1 MSRIRISSSK
11 QDSEGVPE
19 ADSEGVAEA
28 IQEEVPADSEA
39 QEGVTEEKA
48 EVVGHLE
55 VASGDRHVV
64 GPVEDSVAEVAPE
77 EGRLVEAQEV
87 ALVVADADHAN

>member
-1 MSRIRISSSK
+1 LSRIRISSSK

-19 ADSEGVAEA
+19 VDSEGVAEA

-39 QEGVTEEKA
+39 QEGATEEKA
-48 EVVGHLE
+48 EVVGNLE
-55 VASGDRHVV
+55 VASGDHHVV

-77 EGRLVEAQEV
+77 EGHLVEAQEV
-87 ALVVADADHAN
+87 GLVEADADHAN

>member
-11 QDSEGVPE
+11 QGSEEVPE

-28 IQEEVPADSEA
+28 IQEEVPADLEA
-39 QEGVTEEKA
+39 KEGATEEKA

-55 VASGDRHVV
+55 VASGDHHVV
-64 GPVEDSVAEVAPE
+64 GPVEDSVEEVAPE
-77 EGRLVEAQEV
+77 EGHLVEAQEV
-87 ALVVADADHAN
+87 GLVEADADHAN